1 MRYLFSAA
9 LYAASAFTLFSG
21 LDSHA
26 ASFDCSRAENKAE
39 ILICGVPELS
49 ALDVKLA
56 KLYRQAR
63 EAVSDRVELRNQQ
76 RAWLKERNQC
86 DHVACLQNLYQKR
99 IVELTT
105 VSGKYAGAETVQR
118 LSPADNPVQGR
129 HERDTTKDA
138 RRERE
143 LDVRTDTAVHLS
155 KRMQEAERKISGLPR
170 TDLAV
175 LTAAAKINALAVK
188 KLESGPL
195 SEQQRAFVWSIA
207 LHRLVLLAGRVDMPT
222 AVIQCHLAEA
232 KAFEESSRGKPVKA
246 VGCRSDAYGPVIQ
259 AEIWREGSKPY
270 WPELDRLTSEWVA
283 AAYMYAEEVGNISEY
298 GRVFDRDRASS
309 P

>member
-1 MRYLFSAA
+1 MPTSVGTTSAASRFPWADEVRSSIVRPEASFQAKQSKKKSAPPRYLFSAA

-99 IVELTT
+99 I
-105 VSGKYAGAETVQR
+105 
-118 LSPADNPVQGR
+118 
-129 HERDTTKDA
+129 
-138 RRERE
+138 
-143 LDVRTDTAVHLS
+143 
-155 KRMQEAERKISGLPR
+155 
-170 TDLAV
+170 
-175 LTAAAKINALAVK
+175 
-188 KLESGPL
+188 
-195 SEQQRAFVWSIA
+195 
-207 LHRLVLLAGRVDMPT
+207 
-222 AVIQCHLAEA
+222 
-232 KAFEESSRGKPVKA
+232 
-246 VGCRSDAYGPVIQ
+246 
-259 AEIWREGSKPY
+259 
-270 WPELDRLTSEWVA
+270 
-283 AAYMYAEEVGNISEY
+283 
-298 GRVFDRDRASS
+298 
-309 P
+309 